1 MQEKTQNMVA
11 RDNTEKI
18 WAHRFFAKQ
27 KRNVAKASKTSAGG
41 LGPGQSPGGGS
52 GGEAPE
58 NFRVFFVRNEEKHRF
73 RG

>member
-18 WAHRFFAKQ
+18 WAHRFF
-27 KRNVAKASKTSAGG
+27 AKASKTSAGG